1 MPTDGKPA
9 LTLEEIA
16 LQKWWLDEGKGAENI
31 GFTAVP
37 HYEKMMAVASNMLGI
52 AATTLPQESTIIQA
66 IINPNIPKQVDEK
79 ALQNAIA
86 GGFNIRLMNH
96 NPVMLDVSFI
106 DKKATPNLA
115 LLVPL
120 AKNIVWLNLNQL
132 NLSNKVGA
140 SIAQMSNLE
149 KLRLEK
155 NNISDGIAQSLIH
168 LNYLNAINL
177 NETQVG
183 NSTVEEL
190 KKMKSLKQLY
200 VWKTKVETT
209 PQNSPVRIITQ

>member
-1 MPTDGKPA
+1 MT
-9 LTLEEIA
+9 
-16 LQKWWLDEGKGAENI
+16 
-31 GFTAVP
+31 
-37 HYEKMMAVASNMLGI
+37 AVASGMLGI
-52 AATTLPQESTIIQA
+52 AGHFTTRKTAIQTF
-66 IINPNIPKQVDEK
+66 INPDIPKKVDEK
-79 ALQNAIA
+79 AIQNAIA

-132 NLSNKVGA
+132 NLSNKVGV

-155 NNISDGIAQSLIH
+155 
-168 LNYLNAINL
+168 
-177 NETQVG
+177 
-183 NSTVEEL
+183 
-190 KKMKSLKQLY
+190 
-200 VWKTKVETT
+200 
-209 PQNSPVRIITQ
+209 ITLAMALPPI